1 VWRRLEEECNPECV
15 VPTVQHGGGG
25 IMIWGCMVA
34 SGAGYMALCE
44 GRMNFKR
51 NQAMLDKTLKPSIDY
66 LFEPSLRPTVNFQQD
81 NAPCH
86 RTPVMKK
93 NLGNKKKSLLEFPS
107 RSPDLNS
114 IENLWKHLKASI
126 ANQKPTSKAEL
137 IETIKRE
144 WKKISSRSCEKLVNN
159 MPQRVAAV
167 LKAKGKITKY

>member
-1 VWRRLEEECNPECV
+1 VWRRLGEEYNPECV

-25 IMIWGCMVA
+25 IMIWGCMAA

-51 NQAMLDKTLKPSIDY
+51 YEAMLDKTLKPSIDY
-66 LFEPSLRPTVNFQQD
+66 LFEPRIRPTVYFQQD

-93 NLGNKKKSLLEFPS
+93 ILGKQKISLLEFPS
-107 RSPDLNS
+107 RSPDLNP
-114 IENLWKHLKASI
+114 IENLWKQLKTSI
-126 ANQKPTSKAEL
+126 AKQKPTSKAEL

-144 WKKISSRSCEKLVNN
+144 WKNISSRSCEKLVNN